1 MISREIFPVVIQWS
15 RGYIYISKNNRDD
28 GGINYVNEAYKGVRS
43 WLETQQIC
51 KGGHCNLL
59 ATLTRGN

>member
-1 MISREIFPVVIQWS
+1 MVKGLYI
-15 RGYIYISKNNRDD
+15 YIYISRNNRDD